1 MAQTPQMADLQ
12 YLTIEVQ
19 GTQHPCTNSKNHNQ
33 VTTQHVPLLLFRS
46 KTGQPDAALC
56 GSAWSLVFRVA
67 VVAQFLVGAWWLR
80 NMLHAAIPHLWRGKN
95 GHTSVHTNMF
105 MNWTLHLIQKTSK
118 KKGQIPRCLSSSS
131 SSSSSSSL
139 PSYHPR
145 PGRAHSSVQIWGAK
159 YLLGGLGPPL
169 SSLEPPA
176 SKANSCMKIC
186 TANHHEIC
194 KLSKHPG
201 KISVSVAQHISGSS
215 AFTSAC
221 LGREGADECTVPKL
235 AFSSCLARPETH
247 IICSQWYLQR
257 AVQYI

>member
-1 MAQTPQMADLQ
+1 
-12 YLTIEVQ
+12 V
-19 GTQHPCTNSKNHNQ
+19 
-33 VTTQHVPLLLFRS
+33 
-46 KTGQPDAALC
+46 
-56 GSAWSLVFRVA
+56 LVVIIIIIIIIS
-67 VVAQFLVGAWWLR
+67 W
-80 NMLHAAIPHLWRGKN
+80 
-95 GHTSVHTNMF
+95 
-105 MNWTLHLIQKTSK
+105 
-118 KKGQIPRCLSSSS
+118 
-131 SSSSSSSL
+131 L

-186 TANHHEIC
+186 TSNHHEIC